1 MGRKKLPR
9 QKKRPRPK
17 ELLQAWGGAKA
28 RTAAARQTGR
38 GTDAAQ
44 KEMPQHC
51 CLRLLPARQRP
62 DRQGSAA
69 ALLWCIRPHFS
80 VGPIAAGPPCPP
92 PPFRTRGACPVDRWV
107 EVFFPLRGRRPPPF
121 GVRGA
126 AAHWRPFSCARPGP
140 ARGKTVRPKAEKQGE
155 SQRTAKDRGEPAAG
169 RKKNRERT
177 ARAQNGVQRRFG
189 AHGRQ
194 RIWLPRAADA

>member
-1 MGRKKLPR
+1 MPSHGEARQWAGRAAAGMGPGQKRGRLLPG
-9 QKKRPRPK
+9 KP
-17 ELLQAWGGAKA
+17 
-28 RTAAARQTGR
+28 AAARMPPKKKCRSTAACVCCLPGKGPIGR
-38 GTDAAQ
+38 GR
-44 KEMPQHC
+44 
-51 CLRLLPARQRP
+51 RLHRFGASGRAFRSGQPPPGRPA
-62 DRQGSAA
+62 
-69 ALLWCIRPHFS
+69 L
-80 VGPIAAGPPCPP
+80 

>member
-51 CLRLLPARQRP
+51 CLP
-62 DRQGSAA
+62 GK
-69 ALLWCIRPHFS
+69 
-80 VGPIAAGPPCPP
+80 GPIGRGRRLHRFGASGRAFRSGRSPPGRPAL

-140 ARGKTVRPKAEKQGE
+140 ARGKTVRPKAEKHGE

-177 ARAQNGVQRRFG
+177 ARVQNGVQRRFG